1 MDNRL
6 KRSPGES
13 RQDRTDQ
20 DKSRAAPEENFPL
33 VRERRRFR
41 NEFQHEVLPSI
52 PDIPGYHLCW
62 LATNNQY
69 DPLHRRYQMGYQPV
83 LASELTGYDMYQV
96 KQGEQ
101 SGHIQCQE
109 MLLCKMPMDVYQDI
123 MLENHHYQ
131 PLDEAEKIKLQQEQI
146 VGQSQIHGRGK
157 TLASIEGTI
166 NDDTNVKLPTF
177 Y

>member
-6 KRSPGES
+6 KRSPGAS
-13 RQDRTDQ
+13 RENRNAQDDN
-20 DKSRAAPEENFPL
+20 RAAPEENFPL
-33 VRERRRFR
+33 TKERRRFR
-41 NEFQHEVLPSI
+41 HEFQHVVLPTI

-62 LATNNQY
+62 LASNNQY
-69 DPLHRRYQMGYQPV
+69 DPLHRRFQMGYQPV
-83 LASELTGYDMYQV
+83 QASEIPGYDMYRV
-96 KQGEQ
+96 KEGENT
-101 SGHIQCQE
+101 GHIMCNE

-146 VGQSQIHGRGK
+146 VGESAIHGRGK
-157 TLASIEGTI
+157 KLASIEGTI
-166 NDDTNVKLPTF
+166 NEDNVRLPTF